1 MSLLVPFDG
10 SPLSEAALEKAVAY
24 GEFVGE
30 EPLAL
35 SVVPDDGDYARERG
49 WIDAHDRFDPEVVVR
64 KLRRAVEDCTPGV
77 RFRSEVVAAAEPT
90 GTPHTEVVRTILA
103 VAASVGPS
111 VVFLGSENVGRVT
124 GELSS
129 VGDPVAAGHRYDVYV
144 VRTAGSTA

>member
-1 MSLLVPFDG
+1 MTLLVPFDG
-10 SPLSEAALEKAVAY
+10 STLSETALRKAVAY

-30 EPLAL
+30 EPLVL

-49 WIDAHDRFDPEVVVR
+49 WIDPHEGFDPEVVVR
-64 KLRRAVEDCTPGV
+64 KLRRAATDCAPEA
-77 RFRSEVVAAAEPT
+77 RFRAEVVAAAEPT
-90 GTPHTEVVRTILA
+90 ATPHTEVIRTILS
-103 VAASVGPS
+103 VAASVEPS